1 MEHFSTQQRRNVFHI
16 QQWEANM
23 KKYKIGILALA
34 AFGLGA
40 TAASATTIN
49 LYGYAFNVN
58 STVYDVTDGAVT
70 GTLPTGVDLTGF
82 NTGSGLGN
90 ITFTTSGAGGHSFLA
105 FFDHEMVEAI
115 NTFFNE
121 YGVDNGTSVQSWE
134 IDEPGYVYGNIYD
147 NFEDGNLDNTNG
159 VPQNTPDDV
168 SMAMGWNFNLD
179 ADETAIITMTL
190 STTQPTDGFYLAQY
204 DSEATG
210 ALPSSLY
217 FFSNLEIKGG
227 SNPVPEPA
235 TMLLMATGL
244 TGLLGT
250 CARRRMKK

>member
-1 MEHFSTQQRRNVFHI
+1 
-16 QQWEANM
+16 M

-34 AFGLGA
+34 AFGLGS
-40 TAASATTIN
+40 TAASATTIG
-49 LYGYAFNVN
+49 LFEYAFNVDGTVTSGSAPAGVN
-58 STVYDVTDGAVT
+58 IAGFDTNTGLGTISFSTSADGA
-70 GTLPTGVDLTGF
+70 
-82 NTGSGLGN
+82 
-90 ITFTTSGAGGHSFLA
+90 HSFLA
-105 FFDHEMVEAI
+105 FFDHEIDEAI
-115 NTFFNE
+115 NTFHNE
-121 YGVDNGTSVQSWE
+121 YGVDNGISVQSWE
-134 IDEPGYVYGNIYD
+134 IDEPGYVFGDIYA
-147 NFEDGNLDNTNG
+147 NFVAGNLDKTNG

-168 SMAMGWNFNLD
+168 SMAMGWNFNLA

-190 STTQPTDGFYLAQY
+190 STTQPAGGFYLAQY

-227 SNPVPEPA
+227 SNPVPEPD